1 MFTSIWFSIVLWMI
15 APFLMLPSSCK
26 QHKIQAALPTR
37 PNEEVT
43 NNYPFGKNIDFIFQ
57 DKKDR
62 YWIASNADGVFRYD
76 GNTIVHF
83 TDSVGFCFNYV
94 WSIQE
99 DTQGNLWF
107 AGRDGICRYDGIKF
121 SNFNE
126 TIASAPEGKL
136 NFMPGDLI
144 FAIPDGK
151 TVHYDGKKFTQFK
164 ITPETYIPE
173 RSNLNRPYAL
183 YSYLRDQSGKIW
195 FGTQSKGVCVYD
207 GYQYKY
213 MDSLDLGGP
222 AVRTILADKNG
233 NLWFGNNGGGL
244 FQFDGKHLINITEKF
259 GLGNQEFLRN
269 FASKDMPTSM
279 ARVFAINEDTS
290 GNIWVGTADAGIWRY
305 DGKELKHYTV
315 EDGLC
320 GYNIIHIFKNRTGD
334 LWFVCNGQ
342 EIMYFD
348 GQSFRPVIFLH

>member
-1 MFTSIWFSIVLWMI
+1 
-15 APFLMLPSSCK
+15 
-26 QHKIQAALPTR
+26 
-37 PNEEVT
+37 
-43 NNYPFGKNIDFIFQ
+43 
-57 DKKDR
+57 
-62 YWIASNADGVFRYD
+62 
-76 GNTIVHF
+76 
-83 TDSVGFCFNYV
+83 
-94 WSIQE
+94 
-99 DTQGNLWF
+99 
-107 AGRDGICRYDGIKF
+107 
-121 SNFNE
+121 
-126 TIASAPEGKL
+126 
-136 NFMPGDLI
+136 
-144 FAIPDGK
+144 
-151 TVHYDGKKFTQFK
+151 
-164 ITPETYIPE
+164 
-173 RSNLNRPYAL
+173 
-183 YSYLRDQSGKIW
+183 
-195 FGTQSKGVCVYD
+195 
-207 GYQYKY
+207 

-320 GYNIIHIFKNRTGD
+320 GYNIIHIFENRTGD

>member
-57 DKKDR
+57 DKNDR

-136 NFMPGDLI
+136 NFMPG
-144 FAIPDGK
+144 
-151 TVHYDGKKFTQFK
+151 
-164 ITPETYIPE
+164 
-173 RSNLNRPYAL
+173 NLNRPYAL